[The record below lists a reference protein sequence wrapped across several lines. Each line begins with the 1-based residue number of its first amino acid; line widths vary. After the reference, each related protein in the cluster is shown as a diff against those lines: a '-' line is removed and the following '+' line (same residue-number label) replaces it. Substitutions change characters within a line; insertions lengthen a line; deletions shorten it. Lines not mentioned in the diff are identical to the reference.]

1 MPSIHLLIKGK
12 VQGVFFRASTKEMA
26 EKLDIRGWVKN
37 TPEGNVEVWAQGDEV
52 ALEKFIA
59 WCRKGPSQAIV
70 AHVEIKRNLPDEEFD
85 RFRIAR

>member
-12 VQGVFFRASTKEMA
+12 VQGVFFRASTKDMA

-37 TPEGNVEVWAQGDEV
+37 TEEGDVEVRAQGEEES
-52 ALEKFIA
+52 LEKFIA
-59 WCRKGPSQAIV
+59 WCRKGPSKAIV
-70 AHVEIKRNLPDEEFD
+70 THVEINRDLPEEKFD